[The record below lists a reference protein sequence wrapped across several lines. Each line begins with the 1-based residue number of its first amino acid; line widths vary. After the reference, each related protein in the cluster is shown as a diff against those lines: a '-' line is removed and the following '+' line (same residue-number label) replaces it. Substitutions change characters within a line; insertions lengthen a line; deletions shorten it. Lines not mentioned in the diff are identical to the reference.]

1 MDDYD
6 HVVDIVN
13 WINTKKTNPNA
24 KIYYHMTWSF
34 AEDCRLWSFM
44 YSNYD
49 QVQMFKDF
57 VAATRS
63 HVISTGKFSGLIP
76 AGTSIQ
82 NARSSRLG
90 DVFNMPGEY
99 DPKKDG
105 YHLNDRGD
113 YVAALTWYSV
123 LTGKS
128 ATTAWCPDKYKDDFN
143 IFAEAVDAGI
153 KNPYNITQS
162 SYQ

>member
-1 MDDYD
+1 
-6 HVVDIVN
+6 
-13 WINTKKTNPNA
+13 
-24 KIYYHMTWSF
+24 MTWAF

-57 VAATRS
+57 VNATRKY
-63 HVISTGKFSGLIP
+63 VIATGKFGGLIP

-128 ATTAWCPDKYKDDFN
+128 AKTAWCPDKYKDEFD

-153 KNPYNITQS
+153 KNPYVITQS
-162 SYQ
+162 SYK